1 MNTVTEK
8 RKRVTIPNPYNI
20 GFIDRSLRFIIG
32 GILLGSVFYLTPTAM
47 ISILGS
53 EIMLMKLLPIV
64 SIYPLLTAW
73 VGWDPFY
80 HLANIKSSMPIK
92 EDVCADI
99 VDQVKTATH
108 VKSTPLV
115 KS

>member
-1 MNTVTEK
+1 MESVTEK
-8 RKRVTIPNPYNI
+8 RKHTTIPNPYNI

-32 GILLGSVFYLTPTAM
+32 GILFGSIFYLSPSAM
-47 ISILGS
+47 VSIAGF
-53 EIMLMKLLPIV
+53 EMMLVKLLPIV

-80 HLANIKSSMPIK
+80 HLANISSSMPIK

-108 VKSTPLV
+108 SKS
-115 KS
+115 

>member
-1 MNTVTEK
+1 MMNTVTEK
-8 RKRVTIPNPYNI
+8 RKRITIPNPYNI

-32 GILLGSVFYLTPTAM
+32 GVLLGSVFYLMPTAM

-73 VGWDPFY
+73 MGWDPFY
-80 HLANIKSSMPIK
+80 HLASINSSMPIK
-92 EDVCADI
+92 EDMCGDI

-108 VKSTPLV
+108 AKS
-115 KS
+115 